1 MLDWLCGSPRRFK
14 VFVGNRV
21 SEIMDSIPLSC
32 WRHMLTEN
40 NPADCASR
48 ELSPA
53 DLLQFELWWKGP
65 PWLMSDAASWPTTKE
80 EQPQEVTE
88 ELKISLTSVAVS
100 EELLIPFNKFSS
112 YNKLVRVMAWI
123 LRFAHNINPQ
133 REIKYS
139 GHLTVPELQ
148 KAESSQIV
156 GQLPRERV
164 TPGHVFDQV
173 GVDYAG
179 PLMLKLGHPIQKLQG
194 CCMLVRLWQGCG
206 KDVTMSKQIVRLQQH
221 CSNQCITLLSGG
233 NLV

>member
-1 MLDWLCGSPRRFK
+1 MP
-14 VFVGNRV
+14 
-21 SEIMDSIPLSC
+21 
-32 WRHMLTEN
+32 TED

-48 ELSPA
+48 GLSPA

-65 PWLMSDAASWPTTKE
+65 PWLMSDATSWPTAKE

-148 KAESSQIV
+148 KAEQQLLAVAQAQDFPEELIALRSNKKLPKASKLYHLFPFIDNAGLIRV
-156 GQLPRERV
+156 GGRISNAKV
-164 TPGHVFDQV
+164 SYDQ
-173 GVDYAG
+173 
-179 PLMLKLGHPIQKLQG
+179 K
-194 CCMLVRLWQGCG
+194 R
-206 KDVTMSKQIVRLQQH
+206 
-221 CSNQCITLLSGG
+221 
-233 NLV
+233 